1 MNRGPRGRARGVRF
15 PVWLALSHGGPD
27 RGFPVTTDRQTQA
40 QNKGT
45 KFCFD
50 LQTNLTQ
57 PQSRGQ
63 HGDRRGCV
71 IIMRSMT
78 YWHDG
83 GGPGG
88 LLGTFPQFLGRHR
101 ELATPSYMATLFSLT
116 QHQMTTRALLGPSS
130 PFKRWSAWPLRALGI
145 LRLPA
150 GRWALAA
157 RF

>member
-1 MNRGPRGRARGVRF
+1 MRF
-15 PVWLALSHGGPD
+15 TVWLALSHGGPD

-50 LQTNLTQ
+50 LQINLTQ

-78 YWHDG
+78 YWHAG

-88 LLGTFPQFLGRHR
+88 LLGTFPQFLGRHIVAKGTR
-101 ELATPSYMATLFSLT
+101 NALVHGHIIFLNTTPDD
-116 QHQMTTRALLGPSS
+116 HQGAA
-130 PFKRWSAWPLRALGI
+130 WSE
-145 LRLPA
+145 
-150 GRWALAA
+150 
-157 RF
+157 